1 MRRPQ
6 HVSERK
12 WKNLAQVA
20 AASAV
25 ICLVGVGMAVAALPA
40 GGTFSDDDGN
50 IFEGAIE
57 AIAAEGIT
65 AGCNPPINDRFCP
78 DDFVTRGEMA
88 VFLVRAFDYA
98 DNGRGDLFIDDNG
111 LFYENAAD
119 KLKTA
124 GVTDGC
130 NPPRN
135 SKYCGGRSVTR
146 GEIAAFLVRA
156 LGLVD
161 DGGGDRYIDDD
172 GSIFEGAIDKL
183 GTAGITRGCNPP
195 TNDRFCP
202 NDHVTRGQ
210 MAAFLTRALGLTPI
224 DPSPDVPAGAVR
236 IEPGESIQS
245 AVDSNPAGTVFVIKA
260 GVHVRQTVSAK
271 DDQRFVG
278 EPGAILDGG
287 DVAQFAF
294 QGGGDGVIIEGLV
307 IRRYANPLQTGV
319 LRTSAGAINWI
330 VRNNEITDNNG
341 AGVYANTGW
350 RVLGNY
356 LHHNHYAG
364 LFCGGS
370 NITIEGNTI
379 AYNNTDHHNPN
390 FEAAGM
396 KCIRTVNLTVRN
408 NNVHHNHG
416 PGLWTDTDNIHTLYE
431 RNTVRDNFG
440 PGIFHETS
448 FDAVIRN
455 NLVERNG
462 FGFTP
467 WLDGAGILLN
477 TSQNVEI
484 VGNTVRNNN
493 DGIGLTYTDRG
504 TSTTYGPRQLRNV
517 LVRDNT
523 VVMSSGQTGVVTNL
537 ASDAVFSTAW
547 NNRFVGNDYTNN
559 TGSSQ
564 PFAWGRVSLTWNLWK
579 SAGHDL
585 AGSFK

>member
-1 MRRPQ
+1 MGKSRIIPAISIIFLLLTTT
-6 HVSERK
+6 V
-12 WKNLAQVA
+12 AQ
-20 AASAV
+20 
-25 ICLVGVGMAVAALPA
+25 GALPP
-40 GGTFSDDDGN
+40 GGTFTDDNGDV
-50 IFEGAIE
+50 FEGAIE

-65 AGCNPPINDRFCP
+65 EGCNPPANDRYCP
-78 DDFVTRGEMA
+78 DDSVSRGEMA
-88 VFLVRAFDYA
+88 VFLVRALGYS
-98 DNGRGDLFIDDNG
+98 DNGRGDLFRDDDG
-111 LFYENAAD
+111 FFYANAAD
-119 KLKTA
+119 RLKTA
-124 GVTDGC
+124 AVTLGC
-130 NPPRN
+130 NPPVNDR
-135 SKYCGGRSVTR
+135 YCGERSVTR
-146 GEIAAFLVRA
+146 AEMAAFLARA
-156 LGLVD
+156 LGLPMVTGPDRFVD
-161 DGGGDRYIDDD
+161 DNA
-172 GSIFEGAIDKL
+172 SIFEGAIERIAQ
-183 GTAGITRGCNPP
+183 AGITLGCNPP
-195 TNDRFCP
+195 TNNRFCP
-202 NDHVTRGQ
+202 DDLVSRGQ
-210 MAAFLTRALGLTPI
+210 MAAFLSRALGLTPI
-224 DPSPDVPAGAVR
+224 NPPPPQPAIIVRPGADLQR
-236 IEPGESIQS
+236 L
-245 AVDSNPAGTVFVIKA
+245 VDSNPPGTTFLIKA

-271 DDQRFVG
+271 DHQRFVG

-287 DVAQFAF
+287 NVAQFAF

-319 LRTSAGAINWI
+319 LRTSAGATNWI

-364 LFCGGS
+364 LFCRGS

-396 KCIRTVNLTVRN
+396 KCFRTVNLTVRA

-477 TSQNVEI
+477 TSKNVEI

-504 TSTTYGPRQLRNV
+504 TSATYGPRQLRNV
-517 LVRDNT
+517 LVRNNT
-523 VVMSSGQTGVVTNL
+523 VVMSSGQTGVVTNQ

-547 NNRFVGNDYTNN
+547 NNRFVGNAYTNN

-564 PFAWGRVSLTWNLWK
+564 PFAWGGVSMTWSQWR